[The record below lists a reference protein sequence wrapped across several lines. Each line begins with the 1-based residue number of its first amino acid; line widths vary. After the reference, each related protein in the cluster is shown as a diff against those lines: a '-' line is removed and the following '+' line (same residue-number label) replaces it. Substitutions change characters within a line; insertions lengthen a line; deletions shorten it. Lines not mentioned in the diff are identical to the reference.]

1 MNGGLGPISKAGM
14 YAGSLKSGI
23 LVLLVLVAALGA
35 GCAETETRAFPGQP
49 KLRGDAYVQT
59 ILIFGL
65 SRPDGSVI
73 TQDEWQAFMDA
84 YIIPRFGD
92 GLTIIDTDG
101 HWMMQSGE
109 LIKED
114 SRTILLLYDA
124 ASAQQA
130 DADIESIKTE
140 YKELFDQEAVLRIDS
155 EAAVSF

>member
-1 MNGGLGPISKAGM
+1 MKGRRGPIPG
-14 YAGSLKSGI
+14 AGSFKSGV

-35 GCAETETRAFPGQP
+35 GCAETEINAYPGRPQ
-49 KLRGDAYVQT
+49 LRGDRYVQT
-59 ILIFGL
+59 ILVFGL
-65 SRPDGSVI
+65 SGTGGSAV

-84 YIIPRFGD
+84 HITPRFNQ

-101 HWMMQSGE
+101 HWMMQSGVM
-109 LIKED
+109 IKED

-124 ASAQQA
+124 SSAQQA
-130 DADIESIKTE
+130 DADIESIKAE

>member
-1 MNGGLGPISKAGM
+1 MNERPGTATMAGKDARFFGGGVLA
-14 YAGSLKSGI
+14 
-23 LVLLVLVAALGA
+23 LLVLAAALGA
-35 GCAETETRAFPGQP
+35 GCAETKINAYPGQP
-49 KLRGDAYVQT
+49 QLRGDRYVQT
-59 ILIFGL
+59 ILVFGL
-65 SRPDGSVI
+65 SRPDGSAV

-84 YIIPRFGD
+84 HITPRFGR

-109 LIKED
+109 VIKED

-130 DADIESIKTE
+130 DADIESIKAE